1 MAKVRTNLP
10 VEIMVWRH
18 VWIPLEDGTRLSAR
32 IWLPKD
38 AVERPVP
45 AILEYIPY
53 RKTDVCARKDS
64 EKHGYFAA
72 HGYAC
77 VRVDLR
83 GSGDSDGLL
92 LDEYL
97 PQELQDGV
105 EVINWIACQPWCT
118 GKVGMIGLSW
128 GGFNALQIAAL
139 APEPLKAVVSVG
151 STDDRYAD
159 DIHYWGG
166 TLFARYQLFWA
177 TTMLAYNARPGDP
190 EVVGPG
196 WRDQWM
202 HRLENIRPFIQ
213 PWMTHQ
219 RHDAYW
225 KHGSVREDYNAMK
238 CAIYMVGAWNDGYTN
253 SVFRVLQGYK
263 GPCKGLIGPWG
274 HQRPHR
280 GAPGPAIGF
289 LQESVRWWDYWL
301 KGIDNGIMAE
311 PRLRAYIED
320 ATPPRGRMTVWPG
333 RWVGDAGY
341 PDATTKRATYFL
353 AEAGLA
359 AVGGPSG
366 TRDHLAT
373 LVPAAD
379 AGNWAGWGHAVDNAA
394 DQRPEDANWLC
405 FDSDPLAEAIDIFG
419 NPTLSLRLSADRPQ
433 ANVIARLCD
442 VAPDGRSTLITRG
455 ALNLT
460 HRNSRERPQDL
471 IPGQACDV
479 QVTLKAIGYRVPPG
493 HRLRI
498 ALSSSYWPWAW
509 PSPEPVTLCLQTG
522 EHSALSLPIRTAPT
536 AEPAVPAH
544 FAEPEMWHDDGA
556 EYMTAPDGGRLAL
569 LDAGTGHHIIR
580 DNSVFFAGIRLPAE
594 NGLEY
599 REDGEDALE
608 ITEGDPLSAVARS
621 ARTCHVK
628 RGDWRTR
635 VESSAVMTSTRT
647 EFLVTSSIEAFE
659 GDTRVFAK
667 TWSDR
672 FARDHL

>member
-1 MAKVRTNLP
+1 MVKVRTNLP
-10 VEIMVWRH
+10 VEITVWRH
-18 VWIPLEDGTRLSAR
+18 VWIPLADGTRLSAR

-38 AVERPVP
+38 AMARPVP

-64 EKHGYFAA
+64 ENHGYFAA

-105 EVINWIACQPWCT
+105 EVINWIASQPWCT

-190 EVVGPG
+190 EVVGQG

-225 KHGSVREDYNAMK
+225 KHGSVCENYNAMK
-238 CAIYMVGAWNDGYTN
+238 CAVYMVGAWSDGYTN
-253 SVFRVLQGYK
+253 SVFRVLAGYK

-289 LQESVRWWDYWL
+289 LQESIRWWDYWL

-311 PRLRAYIED
+311 PKLRAYIED
-320 ATPPRGRMTVWPG
+320 ATPPKGRMTVWPG
-333 RWVGDAGY
+333 RWVGDEGHPNAGTA
-341 PDATTKRATYFL
+341 PATFFL
-353 AEAGLA
+353 AEAGLS
-359 AVGGPSG
+359 AVAGPSG
-366 TRDHLAT
+366 TRGHEAT

-379 AGNWAGWGHAVDNAA
+379 AGNWAGWGHAVDSAA
-394 DQRPEDANWLC
+394 DQRPEDASWLC
-405 FDSDPLAEAIDIFG
+405 FDSAALSEAIDIFG
-419 NPTLSLRLSADRPQ
+419 NPALRLRLSADRPQ

-460 HRNSRERPQDL
+460 HRTSRAAPQDL
-471 IPGQACDV
+471 TPGQAYDV
-479 QVTLKAIGYRVPPG
+479 QVTLKAIGYRLPPG

-509 PSPEPVTLCLQTG
+509 PSPEPVMLCLHTG

-544 FAEPEMWHDDGA
+544 FAEPEMWLDDGA
-556 EYMTAPDGGRLAL
+556 EYLTAPDGGRSAL
-569 LDAGTGHHIIR
+569 LDAGTGRHIIR

-621 ARTCHVK
+621 ARTCRVE

-647 EFLVTSSIEAFE
+647 EFLVTSTIEAFE

-667 TWSDR
+667 AWSDR